1 MTDEIDEFVLQMMRD
16 YKDKEFKSVSS
27 EDMTGEETEAQR
39 EEMKKAEEAS
49 RELLDY
55 IKESLGDKV
64 SEVKLSPR
72 LRNSAVCLTTKGDIS
87 LEMEKVLNAM
97 PTDQM
102 VKANRIL
109 EINPNHPV
117 MKTLQNTYAMGE
129 EGKDMVKTYANLLY
143 SQALLIS
150 GLTVEN
156 PIQLGE
162 DICKVIT
169 K

>member
-1 MTDEIDEFVLQMMRD
+1 
-16 YKDKEFKSVSS
+16 
-27 EDMTGEETEAQR
+27 
-39 EEMKKAEEAS
+39 
-49 RELLDY
+49 
-55 IKESLGDKV
+55 
-64 SEVKLSPR
+64 
-72 LRNSAVCLTTKGDIS
+72 
-87 LEMEKVLNAM
+87 MEKVLNAM